1 MYNETLSA
9 CSQLKSTEWHTV
21 PGFIAQEFVELVN
34 DANHVRSLLQTMSD
48 LSDVPIEPKEQT
60 KLLNECANVPG
71 VAMAVVPGGKKKDTT
86 KFDKN
91 Y

>member
-71 VAMAVVPGGKKKDTT
+71 VAMAVVPGGKKKRH
-86 KFDKN
+86 